1 MLPPFGP
8 GRTRRFDPY
17 VRDVGRMGE
26 TDDLDDAYRFRTP
39 SLRNVELTAPYGHNG
54 AYSTLEGVVRHHLNP
69 HYALDSWHRQ
79 MANLPK
85 AKWLE
90 KIDFAVWDDR
100 LEMARYRAKS
110 DIKPREL
117 ADDDIAAL
125 VAFLHSL
132 TGKTASNP
140 PFGIPAKVP
149 SGWPVDK

>member
-1 MLPPFGP
+1 
-8 GRTRRFDPY
+8 
-17 VRDVGRMGE
+17 
-26 TDDLDDAYRFRTP
+26 
-39 SLRNVELTAPYGHNG
+39 
-54 AYSTLEGVVRHHLNP
+54 
-69 HYALDSWHRQ
+69 
-79 MANLPK
+79 MANLLK

-117 ADDDIAAL
+117 ADDDIAVL
-125 VAFLHSL
+125 LPSLHSL

-149 SGWPVDK
+149 SGLPVDK

>member
-1 MLPPFGP
+1 M
-8 GRTRRFDPY
+8 
-17 VRDVGRMGE
+17 
-26 TDDLDDAYRFRTP
+26 
-39 SLRNVELTAPYGHNG
+39 
-54 AYSTLEGVVRHHLNP
+54 EGVVRYHLNP
-69 HYALDSWHRQ
+69 CSALDTWHRQ

-140 PFGIPAKVP
+140 PFGISAKVP
-149 SGWPVDK
+149 SGLPVDK